1 MYNAHDDDVWTVLW
15 RQNMTSDY
23 DVRLWRQTMAS
34 DYDVRL
40 WRQTMTS
47 DYDYDVHVRTI
58 LWVEDIGCKE
68 DREGEEDDLCY
79 VVQRHIIQP
88 LDKNTVLC

>member
-1 MYNAHDDDVWTVLW
+1 
-15 RQNMTSDY
+15 
-23 DVRLWRQTMAS
+23 
-34 DYDVRL
+34 
-40 WRQTMTS
+40 MTS

>member
-1 MYNAHDDDVWTVLW
+1 
-15 RQNMTSDY
+15 
-23 DVRLWRQTMAS
+23 
-34 DYDVRL
+34 
-40 WRQTMTS
+40 MTS

-88 LDKNTVLC
+88 LDKNTVLCEQSRQNICIFKMNL